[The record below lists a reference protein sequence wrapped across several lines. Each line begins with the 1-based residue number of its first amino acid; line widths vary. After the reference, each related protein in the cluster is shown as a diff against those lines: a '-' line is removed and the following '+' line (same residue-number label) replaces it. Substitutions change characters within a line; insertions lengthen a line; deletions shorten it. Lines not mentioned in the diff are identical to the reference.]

1 MNNQN
6 SSFIDSTRVFSEEE
20 INRALLQWQL
30 LKQKLSPEQLANNP
44 QFQFYTNFLR
54 QAAAQKK
61 KLLEQQQQQQQKN
74 NEVAVSPRSNPTSE
88 QPPSDN
94 EKLRTYNTRTG
105 LPPNQDDILLTQT
118 KYFQLLMQKKDI
130 PVDLKAF
137 IENDANKCSIENY
150 KPLVQH
156 IGMRMFQL
164 KQNQAGQTVSQ
175 NVNQQPK
182 QGSQPL
188 QQPPIQSQQ
197 QVVSQPSPRVSNP
210 MSAQGFGQQSPQGF
224 SQQTPQGPNQQYPQ
238 TINHQQQ
245 QKMNQQPTPNN
256 ATSAPNSAIDPR
268 PVPENKMME
277 TKIPIWKPIFDSKVS
292 NLQVNDVMEP
302 HLRVETFKLP
312 DTQEKALDKLKR
324 INATD
329 KHEDINIDDI
339 DELEKFLI
347 EKYRPSIN
355 SLQANKQN
363 GTSYEDL
370 DTFKV
375 YPSDLPGGIKLYKI
389 LELYQFSITLFKEY
403 DLENCFTIL
412 MILDHYKKDYPGDEV
427 DEVIAEV
434 EIRIKE
440 LQLHQVQKNLRGEII
455 QYQSFNKQ
463 LLLSKYNFKN
473 NSLNNNMY
481 GQYKN
486 LDYSDIKF
494 VENSIA
500 KIELENKERLLSSHK
515 TELTDMMNVFQGS
528 ESSSAIDTLITKENN
543 LKAQLKNHQ
552 QNNTFLLKEDVKRI
566 ERNAKKRLQALKEND
581 EEAYVKL
588 LDQTKDTRITRLLK
602 QTNSFLQSLTNAVKD
617 QQDYTK
623 DKIKQNTDIKVD
635 YTNVVEDVN
644 VQDDDE
650 DNTDYYSVAHRVKE
664 PILAQPTILIGGQL
678 KDYQLKGLEWMISLY
693 NNKLNGILAD
703 EMGLG
708 KTVQTLSLLTYL
720 YEHKGI
726 KGPFL
731 VLVPLSTMTN
741 WVNEFKRWAPVLN
754 VIAYKGTPNERKN
767 MQKRLKNLEF
777 DVCLTTFEYIIREKA
792 VLSKIKWVHMII
804 DEGHRMKNAESKL
817 SLTINKFYHTDY
829 RLILTGT
836 PLQNNLPELWALMN
850 FVLPKIFNSG
860 KSFDDWFNTP
870 FANTGSQD
878 KLELTEEETLLIIRR
893 LHKVLRPFLLR
904 RLKKDVEKEL
914 PNKIEKVIK
923 CKKTSLQQI
932 LYEQMLKYKKIYT
945 STDSTSKSL
954 QAKGFNNQI
963 MQLKKI
969 CNHPFVF
976 PQVEDSLMIEKGTVN
991 NLIYRTSGKFAL
1003 LKSILPKLKATNHR
1017 VLIFFQMTTVM
1028 DIMQDFLNWLNIKH
1042 FRLDG
1047 GTKTDERTV
1056 MLNEFNAPDS
1066 EYFCFLL
1073 STRAGGLG
1081 LNLQTAD
1088 TVIIFDSDWNP
1099 HQDLQAQDR
1108 AHRIGQ
1114 KNEVRILRLI
1124 TEDSVEEAILEKAR
1138 SKLDLDGKVIQAGK
1152 FDNKSTAE
1160 EQEFLLRD
1168 LMKKEEERQL
1178 KLQEKEKLKSQ
1189 LKSGDLEE
1197 NYDDDDFDND
1207 EINELLARGKD
1218 DLETFKKMDIEARKE
1233 DLDQGIFTRM
1243 IQRKEL
1249 PDIYNM
1255 DIALEIEKER
1265 KAEELKALDSIS
1277 GGRLAKRKTV
1287 SYLDDDTKWLKQLEV
1302 SDNDDILDDEE
1313 EIDDELD
1320 GLELDEDGE
1329 IVEPADDQPVKRK
1342 QSVALEDVD
1351 VVEPVK
1357 KKKRGR
1363 PRKT

>member
-1 MNNQN
+1 MDNKGNT
-6 SSFIDSTRVFSEEE
+6 FIDSSRVFSEEE

-30 LKQKLSPEQLANNP
+30 LKQKLSPEELAKNS

-61 KLLEQQQQQQQKN
+61 KMLEQKQQEQQQQQQQHPS
-74 NEVAVSPRSNPTSE
+74 VDIPVSPRSNPSSQ
-88 QPPSDN
+88 QPPSGN
-94 EKLRTYNTRTG
+94 GPIKTYNTRTG
-105 LPPNQDDILLTQT
+105 LAPNFDEILLAQT
-118 KYFQLLMQKKDI
+118 KYFQFLMQKKDI
-130 PVDLKAF
+130 PADLKQL
-137 IENDANKCSIENY
+137 IENDADKCSIENY

-164 KQNQAGQTVSQ
+164 KQRQSSQPGIKDINGTIANPPSQAQMG
-175 NVNQQPK
+175 VNNSPQMTGSNPPPNLKQQP
-182 QGSQPL
+182 STAI
-188 QQPPIQSQQ
+188 PPSLT
-197 QVVSQPSPRVSNP
+197 SPQVSNKDQVSTTP
-210 MSAQGFGQQSPQGF
+210 SAQ
-224 SQQTPQGPNQQYPQ
+224 
-238 TINHQQQ
+238 
-245 QKMNQQPTPNN
+245 
-256 ATSAPNSAIDPR
+256 
-268 PVPENKMME
+268 PEMKKEHKQMDM
-277 TKIPIWKPIFDSKVS
+277 KIPIWKPIFDSKIN
-292 NLQVNDVMEP
+292 NLQVEDVTDPYM
-302 HLRVETFKLP
+302 RVDTFKLP
-312 DTQEKALDKLKR
+312 EPQERGLARLKAA
-324 INATD
+324 NAD
-329 KHEDINIDDI
+329 VKQEDVHIDDMK
-339 DELEKFLI
+339 EYERYLI
-347 EKYRPSIN
+347 QKYRPSVNNLNHNKKN
-355 SLQANKQN
+355 SI
-363 GTSYEDL
+363 GYEDL
-370 DTFKV
+370 DTLKI
-375 YPSDLPGGIKLYKI
+375 YPSELPEGIKLYKI
-389 LELYQFSITLFKEY
+389 LELYQFSINLFKEY

-412 MILDHYKKDYPGDEV
+412 MILDHYKNNFPENEV
-427 DEVIAEV
+427 NGVIAEV
-434 EIRIKE
+434 ELRIKE
-440 LQLHQVQKNLRGEII
+440 LQLSQVQKNLRGEII
-455 QYQSFNKQ
+455 QYNSFNKQ
-463 LLLSKYNFKN
+463 LLLSKYNLL
-473 NSLNNNMY
+473 NSPLKNNMY
-481 GQYKN
+481 GEYKT

-494 VENSIA
+494 VEDSVA
-500 KIELENKERLLSSHK
+500 KIELENKERLQLSHRN
-515 TELTDMMNVFQGS
+515 ELNDMLSVFQNIQVPS
-528 ESSSAIDTLITKENN
+528 SVENLVIRESN

-552 QNNTFLLKEDVKRI
+552 QNNTLLLKEDTKRI

-602 QTNSFLQSLTNAVKD
+602 QTNSFLKSLTSAVKD

-635 YTNVVEDVN
+635 YTNVVQDEN
-644 VQDDDE
+644 GPEDDDD
-650 DNTDYYSVAHRVKE
+650 DNTDYYSVAHRIKE
-664 PILAQPTILIGGQL
+664 PILTQPTILVGGQL

-741 WVNEFKRWAPVLN
+741 WVNEFKRWAPALN
-754 VIAYKGTPNERKN
+754 VIAYKGTPYERKN
-767 MQKRLKNLEF
+767 MQKKIKSLEF

-792 VLSKIKWVHMII
+792 VLSKVKWVHMII

-878 KLELTEEETLLIIRR
+878 KLELIEEETLLIIRR

-914 PNKIEKVIK
+914 PTKIEKVIK
-923 CKKTSLQQI
+923 CKKTCLQQI

-945 STDSTSKSL
+945 STDSQSKSL

-976 PQVEDSLMIEKGTVN
+976 PQVEDSLLIEKGTVN

-1003 LKSILPKLKATNHR
+1003 LKSILPKLQATNHR

-1028 DIMQDFLNWLNIKH
+1028 DIMQDFLNLLDIKH

-1047 GTKTDERTV
+1047 GTKTDERTA

-1124 TEDSVEEAILEKAR
+1124 TEDSVEEVILEKAR

-1168 LMKKEEERQL
+1168 LMRKEEERQL
-1178 KLQEKEKLKSQ
+1178 KLQEKEKLKMQ
-1189 LKSGDLEE
+1189 MKVGELED
-1197 NYDDDDFDND
+1197 NYEDDDFDND
-1207 EINELLARGKD
+1207 EVNELLARGKD
-1218 DLETFKKMDIEARKE
+1218 DLEIFKKMDIEARKE
-1233 DLDQGIFTRM
+1233 DLDQGIMTRM

-1249 PDIYNM
+1249 PDIYNL

-1265 KAEELKALDSIS
+1265 KAEEAKALDSIA

-1287 SYLDDDTKWLKQLEV
+1287 NYLDDDSKWLKQLEV
-1302 SDNDDILDDEE
+1302 SDDEDGLDYEE
-1313 EIDDELD
+1313 KIEDELE

-1329 IVEPADDQPVKRK
+1329 LVEPQDDGSRK
-1342 QSVALEDVD
+1342 QSIAVEEIEDV
-1351 VVEPVK
+1351 EPMK
-1357 KKKRGR
+1357 KKRKRGR
-1363 PRKT
+1363 PRKV